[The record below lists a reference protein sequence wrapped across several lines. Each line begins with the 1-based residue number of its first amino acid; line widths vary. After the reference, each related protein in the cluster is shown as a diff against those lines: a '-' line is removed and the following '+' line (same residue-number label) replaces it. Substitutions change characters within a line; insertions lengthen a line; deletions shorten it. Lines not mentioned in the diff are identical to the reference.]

1 MIESRWSG
9 ALGRAIA
16 VGTVLQVAM
25 VLIGHWV
32 AAVAALFAVLGMAI
46 SFLAG
51 WLAASWTLLRGKQ
64 AALNGAIAGGAC
76 ALLGI
81 VLSFVLGDVTAAVI
95 GFGTLSSAVTGA
107 LGGLAGGALRKNLEV
122 RV

>member
-1 MIESRWSG
+1 
-9 ALGRAIA
+9 
-16 VGTVLQVAM
+16 VLQVAM

-51 WLAASWTLLRGKQ
+51 WLAASWALLRGKQ
-64 AALNGAIAGGAC
+64 GALNGAIAGGAC

-122 RV
+122 RI